1 MTYTTA
7 HGNTGS
13 LTHWARPEMEP
24 TTSWFLVR
32 FVSTAPWWELPDGYI
47 LKWILT
53 CQIFFVFLSF
63 YASFGRCFLQASF
76 KSSLPRMTSQPFHS
90 KSSIQS
96 LICTHACRH
105 KCMHLKKKSAEHWV
119 RHNPR
124 PWDSRTCLLFSKSSW
139 CHERESYS
147 QMLKV
152 LRDKNFEMD
161 ILASVWA
168 KDRHKWN

>member
-7 HGNTGS
+7 HSNAGS

-96 LICTHACRH
+96 LIRTHACRH
-105 KCMHLKKKSAEHWV
+105 KCMHLKKKVLSIGSGTILDPGTQGHV
-119 RHNPR
+119 Y
-124 PWDSRTCLLFSKSSW
+124 
-139 CHERESYS
+139 YS
-147 QMLKV
+147 QRAHGAMKENHIPRCLKYYV
-152 LRDKNFEMD
+152 IKTLRWTF
-161 ILASVWA
+161 
-168 KDRHKWN
+168 